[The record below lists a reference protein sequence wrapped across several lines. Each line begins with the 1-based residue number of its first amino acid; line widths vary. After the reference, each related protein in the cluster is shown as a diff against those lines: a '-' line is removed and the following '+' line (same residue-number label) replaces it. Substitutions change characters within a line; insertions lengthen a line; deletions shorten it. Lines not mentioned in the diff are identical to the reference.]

1 MPLSPLTRRILDA
14 TMPPAAQWVVDL
26 MRRLEENDLDP
37 AARWERLRR
46 RLEGIASRRAKQLAG
61 VVYDDVREAREQAPR

>member
-1 MPLSPLTRRILDA
+1 MPLSPLTQRILDA
-14 TMPPAAQWVVDL
+14 TIPPAAQWVVDL

-46 RLEGIASRRAKQLAG
+46 RLEGIARQKGQ
-61 VVYDDVREAREQAPR
+61 P